1 MSKLHEAAGLGQ
13 SIWLNSFDRPFIHSH
28 RLLNLIHL
36 GVHGI
41 TSHPGVI
48 AKALADNSDYD
59 HQLMELV
66 REGKNIQ
73 QIAEK
78 LLFTDIQTAVDLI
91 HPIYE
96 RTHGVDGYVGLDVNP
111 ALAHDVDEM
120 VSEGLRLAYDVDRV
134 NVMIQIPATPAGIQ
148 AIEKLIGE
156 GVNVNAT
163 YIYTIE
169 TYEKVAQAYIA
180 GVDYFWTHLDI
191 WRLPPATVAKLP
203 VTRLDQAVDA
213 MLNEDNS
220 LLGKA
225 GIATAK
231 VIYGRF
237 QDIFSSKE
245 WKHLAKHGS
254 RLQRP
259 LWASSNDPRY
269 VHSLMG
275 PNTVHSLPPA
285 HITVFL
291 EESPM
296 TDTLTPGRNAAQQT
310 LVDLV
315 NQGIDLQAIEAQ
327 LQAEATKDIR
337 LSYHL
342 LADTVIQRRDE
353 LANTF

>member
-13 SIWLNSFDRPFIHSH
+13 SIWLDTFDRPFIHSH

-48 AKALADNSDYD
+48 ANALADGSDYD
-59 HQLMELV
+59 NQLMELV
-66 REGKNIQ
+66 REGKDIK
-73 QIAEK
+73 QITEK
-78 LLFTDIQTAVDLI
+78 LLFTDIQTADDLI

-96 RTHGVDGYVGLDVNP
+96 RTHGVDGYVSLDVNP
-111 ALAHDVDEM
+111 ALENDVDAM
-120 VSEGLRLAYDVDRV
+120 VSEGLRLYYDVDRV
-134 NVMIQIPATPAGIQ
+134 NAMIQIPATAIGIES
-148 AIEKLIGE
+148 IEKLIGE

-163 YIYTIE
+163 NIYTVK
-169 TYEKVAQAYIA
+169 TYEKVAQAYFA

-191 WRLPPATVAKLP
+191 WRLPPAAVATLP
-203 VTRLDQAVDA
+203 VTRLDQAVDS

-220 LLGKA
+220 LRGSV
-225 GIATAK
+225 GIAIAK

-237 QDIFSSKE
+237 QDLFSSKE

-259 LWASSNDPRY
+259 LWASSDDSRY

-285 HITVFL
+285 HITDFL
-291 EESPM
+291 EDSPM
-296 TDTLTPGRNAAQQT
+296 ADTLTPGRNAAQQT
-310 LVDLV
+310 LSNLST
-315 NQGIDLQAIEAQ
+315 QGIDLQAIEAQ
-327 LQAEATKDIR
+327 LQAEAVKDIR
-337 LSYHL
+337 QSYRL
-342 LADTVIQRRDE
+342 LADNVIDRRDE
-353 LANTF
+353 LAKTY